1 MKCLLASSFLKIFF
15 CVLSCTTFKQ
25 QIFTHNTRL
34 STDNLKIVSVPDVIT
49 DGPPNVVMQYFPS
62 LITCT
67 ISEKK
72 EDFTKFMKIMKIIIY
87 YFEPLYN

>member
-1 MKCLLASSFLKIFF
+1 MCYHVQHLISKYLPIIP
-15 CVLSCTTFKQ
+15 Q
-25 QIFTHNTRL
+25 L

-49 DGPPNVVMQYFPS
+49 DGPPNVVKQYFPS

-72 EDFTKFMKIMKIIIY
+72 KISQN
-87 YFEPLYN
+87 L

>member
-1 MKCLLASSFLKIFF
+1 MCYHVQHLISKYLPIIP
-15 CVLSCTTFKQ
+15 Q
-25 QIFTHNTRL
+25 L

-62 LITCT
+62 IITCT

-72 EDFTKFMKIMKIIIY
+72 KFHKIYENYENY
-87 YFEPLYN
+87 YLLFWTFV